1 MLYFARMFE
10 RFRPYI
16 QVMQVFW
23 YGAKAF
29 PFRLMI
35 IPITVTIGNLTIPA
49 FAWVNKMLFDR
60 LEVGT
65 PATSIIEDFFPI
77 FVLYIAV
84 FLTEWLTWRIA
95 EIANNGFQPYA
106 MKRLVLFAFDRL
118 FRHSYQFFSDNF
130 AGSLIKKI
138 GRLASG
144 FERFADEITFKILPV
159 TVIVIATV
167 VAFGIQYPL
176 LAVIFVAWAAFFFTV
191 QFLMTAWAL
200 RADSVRAEL
209 DSKASGV
216 LSDAVTNA
224 ITIKSHAT
232 QDYENELL
240 DAATG
245 AYANAQAKSW
255 GRHSIIFAVQS
266 MLMLSLELVL
276 MYIGVNLWIADILTI
291 GDLVFIQT
299 YLAVVFTKM
308 WEVSRGLRHIF
319 DSLVDAREIVEII
332 HTPTSVKDKRGAKQ
346 LAVKKGEIVFKD
358 VEFGFRKSLPVLS
371 NLNLTIKPEEKIA
384 LVGPSG
390 AGKSTITK
398 LLFRFYDIQRGTIT
412 VDKQDIAKVTQD
424 SLREQIALVPQDPIL
439 FHRSL
444 LDNIRYGRLDATDDE
459 VIEAAKK
466 AHCHEFIAGLKDGY
480 NTFVGER
487 GIKLS
492 GGERQRVAIARAILR
507 NAPILVLDEATSA
520 LDSGSEHLIQE
531 ALAELMKNKTVI
543 VIAHRLSTIRMM
555 DRIVVI
561 EGGQIT
567 DTGTHKELLS
577 SGGTYND
584 LWELQAGAFN

>member
-1 MLYFARMFE
+1 
-10 RFRPYI
+10 
-16 QVMQVFW
+16 MQVFW

-35 IPITVTIGNLTIPA
+35 IPITVTVGNLTIPW

-60 LEVGT
+60 LEVAE
-65 PATSIIEDFFPI
+65 PATTVIETFFPI
-77 FVLYIAV
+77 FALYIAV
-84 FLTEWLTWRIA
+84 FLTEWLAWRVA
-95 EIANNGFQPYA
+95 EIANQGFQPYA

-144 FERFADEITFKILPV
+144 FERFADEITFKLLPV
-159 TVIVIATV
+159 TVVVIATI

-176 LAVIFVAWAAFFFTV
+176 LAVIFVAWAVFFFTV
-191 QFLMTAWAL
+191 QLIMTAWAL

-232 QDYENELL
+232 QDYEHELL
-240 DAATG
+240 NAATG
-245 AYANAQAKSW
+245 AYANAQKKSW

-346 LAVKKGEIVFKD
+346 LVVKKGEIVFKD
-358 VEFGFRKSLPVLS
+358 VEFGFQKSTPVLS
-371 NLNLTIKPEEKIA
+371 NLDLTIKPKEKIA

-398 LLFRFYDIQRGTIT
+398 LLFRFYDIQCGTIT

-444 LDNIRYGRLDATDDE
+444 LDNIRYGRLDATDEE

-480 NTFVGER
+480 GTFVGER

-567 DTGTHKELLS
+567 DTGTHRELLS

-584 LWELQAGAFN
+584 LWELQAGAFGE